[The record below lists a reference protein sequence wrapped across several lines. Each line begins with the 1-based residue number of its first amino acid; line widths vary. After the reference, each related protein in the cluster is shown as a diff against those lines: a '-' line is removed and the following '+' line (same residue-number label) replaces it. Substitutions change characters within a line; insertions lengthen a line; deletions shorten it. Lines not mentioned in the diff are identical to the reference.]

1 MGFNFVVKDENLLKP
16 TILSVL
22 HILSLLL
29 GLLSFSKYLNVPTD
43 FIISFSLL
51 LLIQTLYLAIFYRK
65 IVWERYSNVK
75 LRAITTIFIFLNLAH
90 AVIVLLGVY
99 SGNFI
104 SLHSYLF
111 LLSIVIVISIFF
123 VLYVK
128 DSFINKIMPL
138 ASNFTFPHYK
148 YAAAIPIF
156 ILIPII
162 FTKNSLLIGISLLL
176 LLFSSLYTVLG
187 EYRQTKRKDELDR
200 LIKFEASYLSIQ
212 LMSAFFFPLYLMG
225 IILKI
230 SIPWFYIMF
239 IFLIS
244 HTLFQAIINK
254 RYE

>member
-1 MGFNFVVKDENLLKP
+1 MGFKFVVKDENLPKP
-16 TILSVL
+16 TVLSVL

-29 GLLSFSKYLNVPTD
+29 GMLSFSKYLNVPTD
-43 FIISFSLL
+43 FIISFSILL
-51 LLIQTLYLAIFYRK
+51 LLQTLYLAIFYRK
-65 IVWERYSNVK
+65 IVWERYSNIK
-75 LRAITTIFIFLNLAH
+75 LRVITTVFIFLNLAH
-90 AVIVLLGVY
+90 AIIVLFGVY

-111 LLSIVIVISIFF
+111 LISVVIVISIFF
-123 VLYVK
+123 ALFVK
-128 DSFINKIMPL
+128 GSSFNEIMRL
-138 ASNFTFPHYK
+138 ASNFNFPHYK

-156 ILIPII
+156 ILIPTI
-162 FTKNSLLIGISLLL
+162 FTKDSLLIGTALLL
-176 LLFSSLYTVLG
+176 LFFSSLYTVLG

-200 LIKFEASYLSIQ
+200 LIKFEASYLTIQ
-212 LMSAFFFPLYLMG
+212 IVNAFFFPLYLMG

-230 SIPWFYIMF
+230 SIPWFYIMV

>member
-1 MGFNFVVKDENLLKP
+1 MGLNFIVKDENLPKP

-43 FIISFSLL
+43 FIISFSILL
-51 LLIQTLYLAIFYRK
+51 LVQTLYLAIFYRK
-65 IVWERYSNVK
+65 IVWERYSNKK
-75 LRAITTIFIFLNLAH
+75 LRAITMLFIFLNLAH
-90 AVIVLLGVY
+90 SAIILLGVY

-123 VLYVK
+123 VFYFK
-128 DSFINKIMPL
+128 DSFINKIRPL
-138 ASNFTFPHYK
+138 ASNFNFPHYK
-148 YAAAIPIF
+148 YASAIPIF
-156 ILIPII
+156 ILIPIV
-162 FTKNSLLIGISLLL
+162 FTKNSLLIGLSLLL

-187 EYRQTKRKDELDR
+187 EYWQTKRKDELDR
-200 LIKFEASYLSIQ
+200 LIKFEASYLTIQ
-212 LMSAFFFPLYLMG
+212 IMNAFFFPLYLVG
-225 IILKI
+225 IILKVN
-230 SIPWFYIMF
+230 IPWVEIII

-244 HTLFQAIINK
+244 HALFQAIINK